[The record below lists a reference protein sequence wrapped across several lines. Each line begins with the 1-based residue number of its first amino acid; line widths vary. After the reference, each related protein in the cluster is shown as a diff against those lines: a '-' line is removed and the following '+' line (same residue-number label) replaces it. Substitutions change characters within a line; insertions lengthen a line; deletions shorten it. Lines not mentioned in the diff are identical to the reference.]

1 MLRKSS
7 SCKLGL
13 NDWITFVPE
22 SLVHLTVAFQ
32 AHGTIEEQKEIEKEI
47 LLSNIQTLADK
58 TQEVHVT
65 TDGSFL
71 ILADQLNL

>member
-1 MLRKSS
+1 M
-7 SCKLGL
+7 
-13 NDWITFVPE
+13 
-22 SLVHLTVAFQ
+22 
-32 AHGTIEEQKEIEKEI
+32 AHGTIEIEKEI

-71 ILADQLNL
+71 ILADQLNYDLGSHDLDPPIREVHGDGDERKVEGAECESEA